1 MKIIM
6 KGQTI
11 EGTPE
16 EIISMLKLIDAPQS
30 RLQENA
36 QGQRMLK
43 QCAKCATRGKP
54 TNKLQGQPDGQKQRF
69 IIA

>member
-16 EIISMLKLIDAPQS
+16 EIISMLKLIDAPAKPIA
-30 RLQENA
+30 R
-36 QGQRMLK
+36 
-43 QCAKCATRGKP
+43 KCAR
-54 TNKLQGQPDGQKQRF
+54 QKDVGAVR
-69 IIA
+69 